1 GGSERYVPTNLSH
14 QLLPAD
20 ALPLRTSW
28 VIRCGITI
36 SDDAKITGMTPAW
49 LTFSGKYVEVPPYM
63 RRPTMRL
70 AYCTGMRRWPCST
83 NTTPMMMIRAATQTA
98 LKSTGPRVSRIVLP
112 SDGMRAAM
120 PAKISSDMPLP
131 MPRSVISSPIHITR
145 AAPAVM
151 TSTMTTSVQIDDS
164 EMMSWPTE

>member
-83 NTTPMMMIRAATQTA
+83 NTTPVMMMRAAQPTA
-98 LKSTGPRVSRIVLP
+98 LKMAGPGDSRMDLP
-112 SDGMRAAM
+112 SAGMRAQM
-120 PAKISSDMPLP
+120 LEKISSDMPLP

-145 AAPAVM
+145 APPAVM
-151 TSTMTTSVQIDDS
+151 HSTMTTSVKIDPP
-164 EMMSWPTE
+164 EM